1 MRKSYQDIE
10 TASHFCYNES
20 GKEVKM
26 SKKSQYLWFGTILIL
41 VLFLTWDTSNGLG
54 SSEIFAGL
62 AILLVLGA
70 FLYLK
75 NMQNVSE
82 IDITQRIKAE
92 YPIGSQPQIFE
103 AYRRLKTRE
112 LEGLFSKILDD
123 AKGDPEKVNKMVSVA
138 EGVGWKAFIE
148 NKW

>member
-1 MRKSYQDIE
+1 MRKSDQNIE
-10 TASHFCYNES
+10 TASHFCYTES

-41 VLFLTWDTSNGLG
+41 VLFITWDTSNGLG
-54 SSEIFAGL
+54 SSEILAGL
-62 AILLVLGA
+62 ALLLVLGA

-92 YPIGSQPQIFE
+92 YPIDSQPQIFE
-103 AYRRLKTRE
+103 AYRRLKIKE